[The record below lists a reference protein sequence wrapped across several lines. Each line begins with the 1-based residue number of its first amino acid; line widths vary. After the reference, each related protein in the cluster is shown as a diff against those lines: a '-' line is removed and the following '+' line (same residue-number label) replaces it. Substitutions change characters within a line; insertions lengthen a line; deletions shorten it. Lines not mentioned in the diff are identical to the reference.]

1 MHDLY
6 NLKDMLCEELQEYG
20 RRGSIS
26 ASDLGKIDT
35 ISHALKNIDKI
46 IEAKS
51 ESEYSRRRY
60 YGDDMAYDGGNSYD
74 RMTRRSYRDGSYD
87 ARSMRQ
93 YSRANEDVIHGL
105 ETMIDKAP
113 DDKTRDEMRK
123 MLDKM
128 QQM

>member
-1 MHDLY
+1 
-6 NLKDMLCEELQEYG
+6 
-20 RRGSIS
+20 
-26 ASDLGKIDT
+26 
-35 ISHALKNIDKI
+35 
-46 IEAKS
+46 
-51 ESEYSRRRY
+51 
-60 YGDDMAYDGGNSYD
+60 MAYDGGNSYD